1 MVVDGE
7 YSKALETK
15 IHQTIKKVSADFES
29 MKFNTAIAA
38 MMGLVNEFYRTGSIT
53 KKEFQTLLL
62 LLNPVAPHMTE
73 ELWELMGFD
82 GRIYQASW
90 PEYNEAKT
98 IEDEVEIAIQVNG
111 KVRATVKVGISEEQ
125 EAVKEKVMGLEA
137 VKKVV
142 EGKNIVKEIY
152 VKGKIYNI
160 VVK

>member
-1 MVVDGE
+1 M
-7 YSKALETK
+7 
-15 IHQTIKKVSADFES
+15 
-29 MKFNTAIAA
+29 
-38 MMGLVNEFYRTGSIT
+38 
-53 KKEFQTLLL
+53 
-62 LLNPVAPHMTE
+62 
-73 ELWELMGFD
+73 
-82 GRIYQASW
+82 
-90 PEYNEAKT
+90 
-98 IEDEVEIAIQVNG
+98 EIAIQVNG